1 MMETTAHETAFD
13 EKVKAK
19 LNSDE
24 WDIQIARNVLRRRRR
39 KRYTIAAFGSAIS
52 LAVAASLIFAI
63 LPGMQSGTLQGEAL
77 NGFVNA
83 QVEGTW
89 KKAFA
94 GSALPEGSETEL
106 VDIQYDR
113 SMDTMIDRTLAQRN
127 STQILPL

>member
-1 MMETTAHETAFD
+1 
-13 EKVKAK
+13 
-19 LNSDE
+19 
-24 WDIQIARNVLRRRRR
+24 
-39 KRYTIAAFGSAIS
+39 